1 MKAVERRKHQMLFD
15 RSKQTNAHER
25 DEDYFA
31 KWINYWECGTNQSL
45 HLTTLFSNYAN
56 PGRFYCGYRAHVG
69 MDVRI
74 QDLAFSHNVNQC
86 PSDWD
91 YQM

>member
-1 MKAVERRKHQMLFD
+1 MLFD
-15 RSKQTNAHER
+15 RSKQTNANEH
-25 DEDYFA
+25 DEDYFC
-31 KWINYWECGTNQSL
+31 KVDKLNCECGANQSL
-45 HLTTLFSNYAN
+45 HLTTLFYNYAN
-56 PGRFYCGYRAHVG
+56 PGHFYCGYRAHVG

-74 QDLAFSHNVNQC
+74 QDLTFSNSVNKC

>member
-1 MKAVERRKHQMLFD
+1 MLTNTMKTICKVDKL
-15 RSKQTNAHER
+15 NCV
-25 DEDYFA
+25 
-31 KWINYWECGTNQSL
+31 CGANQSL
-45 HLTTLFSNYAN
+45 HLTTSFYNYAN

-74 QDLAFSHNVNQC
+74 QDLAFSHNVNKY
-86 PSDWD
+86 PIDWD